1 LKRKAAAVLVTTP
14 HGDLCTRPETE
25 ADADFLFSLFETV
38 KGPEMAAMPADGGT
52 KRQLL
57 SMQFRAMTQSY
68 HAAFPGARY
77 DIILLGGEPIG
88 RLILD
93 LSPARAHVVY
103 VALVP
108 QMRNR
113 GIGTALMAA
122 ILHEPRRHGAVCEA
136 QVAIGNTPSLR
147 LWKRLGFVE
156 RERSETDVILEWRSA
171 SPYRKREM
179 A

>member
-1 LKRKAAAVLVTTP
+1 VLVTTR
-14 HGDLCTRPETE
+14 HGDLRTRPEIE
-25 ADADFLFSLFETV
+25 ADADFLFSLFESV
-38 KGPEMAAMPADGGT
+38 KGPEMAAMPADERT

-57 SMQFRAMTQSY
+57 SIQFRSMTQSY
-68 HAAFPGARY
+68 RAAFPGARY
-77 DIILLGGEPIG
+77 DIVLLDSEPIG

-108 QMRNR
+108 EMQNR

-122 ILHEPRRHGAVCEA
+122 ILREPRRHGAMCEA

-156 RERSETDVILEWRSA
+156 RGRSETDIVLEWRA
-171 SPYRKREM
+171 PVPPQ
-179 A
+179 

>member
-1 LKRKAAAVLVTTP
+1 LKQSAAAPAVLVTTR
-14 HGDLCTRPETE
+14 HGDLRIRPETE
-25 ADADFLFSLFETV
+25 ADEDFLFSLFESV
-38 KGPEMAAMPADGGT
+38 KGPEMAAMPADPRT

-68 HAAFPGARY
+68 RAAFPGARY
-77 DIILLGGEPIG
+77 DIVLLDSEPIG
-88 RLILD
+88 RLILH
-93 LSPARAHVVY
+93 LSPAHAHVVH

-122 ILHEPRRHGAVCEA
+122 ILQEPRRRSAVCEA

-147 LWKRLGFVE
+147 LWKRLGFTE
-156 RERSETDVILEWRSA
+156 RERSETDVILEWR
-171 SPYRKREM
+171 
-179 A
+179 